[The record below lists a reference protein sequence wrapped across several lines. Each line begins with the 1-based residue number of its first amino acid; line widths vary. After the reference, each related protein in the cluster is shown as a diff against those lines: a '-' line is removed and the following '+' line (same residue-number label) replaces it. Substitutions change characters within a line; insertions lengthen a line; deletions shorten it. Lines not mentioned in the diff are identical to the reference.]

1 VSPSKAKQALPQA
14 ELTKRPT
21 LPIADIR
28 VGPRHRREL
37 AERQASTAAANIH
50 AFDKAGEIARRV
62 KDASA
67 LEGALIGKLES
78 QRDFAAEYRAMFPP
92 KVRADDRVG
101 ASSSDSPVG
110 SSSAE
115 WCLSYGF
122 HLRTVQRW
130 LELLDAETY
139 IDKKNAI
146 FKRCWELAELWQA
159 ANYSSASVE
168 WYTPARYLE
177 GVRQVLDKIDLDPAS
192 STEANAVV
200 RASKIF
206 TKDDD
211 GLQQAWFGRVFMN
224 PPYGRTDDG
233 KGSLAGAFCRNA
245 EYKCG
250 NVEACIILVNS
261 LHSQSWQAPL
271 YDYAFCLVDH
281 RIHFISAD
289 GQENASPTY
298 QNVFVYVG
306 HDVLKF
312 AKVFARFGYVAK
324 KIAAAPPPDSEWPD
338 LPDFLRRGAP

>member
-1 VSPSKAKQALPQA
+1 MQPRSRTQLAGAIV
-14 ELTKRPT
+14 
-21 LPIADIR
+21 
-28 VGPRHRREL
+28 VGERHRREL
-37 AERQASTAAANIH
+37 AETQASTAAANIH
-50 AFDKAGEIARRV
+50 AFDKAEEIARRV
-62 KDASA
+62 KDATA

-146 FKRCWELAELWQA
+146 LKRCWELAELWQA

-177 GVRQVLDKIDLDPAS
+177 GVRLVLDKIDLDPAS

-211 GLQQAWFGRVFMN
+211 GLKQAWFGRVFMN
-224 PPYGRTDDG
+224 PPYGRTEDG
-233 KGSLAGAFCRNA
+233 KGSLAGAFCRKAIA
-245 EYKCG
+245 EYECG
-250 NVEACIILVNS
+250 NVKACIILVNS

-298 QNVFVYVG
+298 QNVFVYLG

-324 KIAAAPPPDSEWPD
+324 KIADAAPLAGEMPD
-338 LPDFLRRGAP
+338 LPDFLRRAAP

>member
-1 VSPSKAKQALPQA
+1 MSTTIPA
-14 ELTKRPT
+14 TRPVAA
-21 LPIADIR
+21 IV
-28 VGPRHRREL
+28 VGERHRREL
-37 AERQASTAAANIH
+37 AETQASTAAGNIH
-50 AFDKAGEIARRV
+50 AFDKAEEIARRV

-78 QRDFAAEYRAMFPP
+78 QRDFAAEYRAIFPP
-92 KVRADDRVG
+92 KVRADDRIG
-101 ASSSDSPVG
+101 ASSCDSPVR

-146 FKRCWELAELWQA
+146 LKRCWELAELWQA
-159 ANYSSASVE
+159 ANYSSASNE

-177 GVRQVLDKIDLDPAS
+177 GVQQVLDKIDLDPAS

-211 GLQQAWFGRVFMN
+211 GLKQAWFGRVFVN
-224 PPYGRTDDG
+224 PPYGRTEDG
-233 KGSLAGAFCRNA
+233 KGSLDGAFCRKAIA
-245 EYKCG
+245 EYECG
-250 NVEACIILVNS
+250 NIEACIILVNS
-261 LHSQSWQAPL
+261 VHSQSWQAPL

-298 QNVFVYVG
+298 QNVFVYLG

-324 KIAAAPPPDSEWPD
+324 KIADAPPPDDGWPE
-338 LPDFLRRGAP
+338 LPECLRRTAP